1 MVRREF
7 AVELDRLRRV
17 RYRRMIVLRKAAL
30 MEGRHSSLSPH
41 SASGS
46 LKQRAAVA
54 AAAAA
59 VASASAAEEA
69 AVSAVAAEK
78 ASQAAAALMV
88 SASTDFASGRFFPRI
103 NKHTAFGSGL
113 GAHSLSSPRSPRGD
127 RGNSGPLSFTKFM
140 AQQDSHLAASTYSQA
155 PAAPKEVP
163 VVVDVPALLGDL
175 LGRGSLSSSPRPP
188 PWPQEQPGL
197 SDLEAVRGW
206 LASSL
211 PAAEVRSVHRV
222 ECSAATAAAYASVSR
237 TLGPER
243 LLWHGTAWDAVPNIT
258 QNGFN
263 RAYAGRHGTKLGKG
277 SYFAEEAAYAL
288 RFSGPRSHSRAV
300 FLAGVLPG
308 SFCRGEEG
316 LVEPPLAAANGA
328 RYDSTVDDPERPKMF
343 CVFRD
348 FQALPLYV
356 AEVVPPLGLTPR
368 D

>member
-7 AVELDRLRRV
+7 AGELDRLRRV
-17 RYRRMIVLRKAAL
+17 RHRRMIVLRKAAL
-30 MEGRHSSLSPH
+30 LDGRHSLSPH

-46 LKQRAAVA
+46 LKQRAAAA

-69 AVSAVAAEK
+69 AASAIAAEK
-78 ASQAAAALMV
+78 ASQAAAALM
-88 SASTDFASGRFFPRI
+88 ASTDFASGRVFPRG
-103 NKHTAFGSGL
+103 KHAFGSGI
-113 GAHSLSSPRSPRGD
+113 GGHSLSCPRSPRE
-127 RGNSGPLSFTKFM
+127 RGNSGSVSLTKFL
-140 AQQDSHLAASTYSQA
+140 AQQESHLAPSTYSRA
-155 PAAPKEVP
+155 SAVPKEVP
-163 VVVDVPALLGDL
+163 GVDVPALLGDL
-175 LGRGSLSSSPRPP
+175 LACGSLSSSPRPP

-206 LASSL
+206 LASAL

-222 ECSAATAAAYASVSR
+222 ECRAATAAAYASVSR

-277 SYFAEEAAYAL
+277 SYFAEEASYAL

-316 LVEPPLAAANGA
+316 LVEPPLVAASGA
-328 RYDSTVDDPERPKMF
+328 RYDSTVDDPERPRVF

-356 AEVVPPLGLTPR
+356 AEVVPPQGSSPR
-368 D
+368 V